1 MPKIHFG
8 VQYNGVSMSSVI
20 GPLEFARKT
29 EALASAHSRLLP
41 AAGRY
46 NSCPLSSRG
55 GWGTAA

>member
-29 EALASAHSRLLP
+29 EALGFRSFASVA
-41 AAGRY
+41 
-46 NSCPLSSRG
+46 SRG
-55 GWGTAA
+55 PL